1 MADKAVSS
9 FARTGANGSE
19 IQVPVYFGGGVFAV
33 NVHKVLVPFTLLLRL
48 LMGWIFLWA
57 GFDKAINGFTAA
69 GFLQN
74 ATSGPFQEQ
83 FAAWGADSTA
93 LAVIDPL
100 VTYGQILMGLAIFA
114 GAATRSAL
122 FFAGIMM
129 GLFYI
134 AQFPPEHDP
143 LVDYYIVY
151 IAVYLMLGSLGAGRI
166 LGLDAFIERLH
177 WVRGRAWIRY
187 LLG

>member
-1 MADKAVSS
+1 MK
-9 FARTGANGSE
+9 TGIDSGSTGPE
-19 IQVPVYFGGGVFAV
+19 RGGGEVRVRMSADDGGFAV
-33 NVHKVLVPFTLLLRL
+33 NVHKVLVPFTVLLRL

-83 FAAWGADSTA
+83 FAAWGADSGA

-100 VTYGQILMGLAIFA
+100 VTYGQILMGIAIFF
-114 GAATRSAL
+114 GAATRVGL
-122 FFAGIMM
+122 FFGGVMM
-129 GLFYI
+129 FLFYI
-134 AQFPPEHDP
+134 AQFPPEHD
-143 LVDYYIVY
+143 LFVDYYIVY
-151 IAVYLMLGSLGAGRI
+151 IAVYLLLGALGAGRI
-166 LGLDAFIERLH
+166 LGLGLFIEQLP
-177 WVRGRAWIRY
+177 WVRDRVWMRY